1 MEILENKKNLDVFL
15 SNIRE
20 KSHKIGLI
28 PTMGSIHKGH
38 LSLVEKS
45 KNTNCFSLATIFIN
59 PTQFNDPKDFNEYP
73 QNRELDIARLKQIR
87 CDALYFPQTEE
98 LYLNGIKSQKTIF
111 DYRDILCDKFRPGH
125 FDGVTTVV
133 KSLFDIIKPDHAF
146 FGEKDFQQLKLIQK
160 IVEKEK
166 LPILIHPCNSVRMLN
181 GISFS
186 SRYKNLQSSQEK
198 DFGKVANKIINS
210 VLELKKKIDVKILEN
225 LKEELIKINI
235 KKIDYLEVR
244 DEINLLPTVKNKKAR
259 LFIAFYIDDIRII
272 DNFVLY

>member
-1 MEILENKKNLDVFL
+1 MEILENKKKLDVFL
-15 SNIRE
+15 SNIRK

-28 PTMGSIHKGH
+28 PTMGSIHEGH

-45 KNTNCFSLATIFIN
+45 KKTNCFSLVTIFIN
-59 PTQFNDPKDFNEYP
+59 PTQFNEKKDFDQYP
-73 QNRELDIARLKQIR
+73 QNRDLDIIQLKQIQ

-166 LPILIHPCNSVRMLN
+166 LPISIHPCNSVRMLN

-186 SRYKNLQSSQEK
+186 SRYKNFQSSQEK
-198 DFGKVANKIINS
+198 DFDKVANKIIKS
-210 VLELKKKIDVKILEN
+210 VLELKKKIDVEILEN
-225 LKEELIKINI
+225 LKKEVINNNI

-244 DEINLLPTVKNKKAR
+244 DEINLLPTVENQKAR
-259 LFIAFYIDDIRII
+259 LFVAFYVDEIRII
-272 DNFVLY
+272 DNFILY

>member
-1 MEILENKKNLDVFL
+1 MEILENKKKLDVFL
-15 SNIRE
+15 FNIRE
-20 KSHKIGLI
+20 KGHKIGLI
-28 PTMGSIHKGH
+28 PTMGSIHRGH

-59 PTQFNDPKDFNEYP
+59 PTQFNDPKDFNAYP
-73 QNRELDIARLKQIR
+73 QNRDLDIAQLKQIQ
-87 CDALYFPQTEE
+87 CDALYFPQIEE
-98 LYLNGIKSQKTIF
+98 LYPSGIISQKTIF

-133 KSLFDIIKPDHAF
+133 KSLFDIIKPNHAF
-146 FGEKDFQQLKLIQK
+146 FGEKDFQQLKIIQK
-160 IVEKEK
+160 IVEKNK
-166 LPILIHPCNSVRMLN
+166 SPILIHPCNSIRMLN

-186 SRYKNLQSSQEK
+186 SRYKNFLSSQEK
-198 DFGKVANKIINS
+198 NFEKAANKIINN
-210 VLELKKKIDVKILEN
+210 VLELKKKINFKILEN

-244 DEINLLPTVKNKKAR
+244 DEINLLPTVENKKAR
-259 LFIAFYIDDIRII
+259 LFVAFYIDDIRII

>member
-1 MEILENKKNLDVFL
+1 MEILENKKKLDVFL

-59 PTQFNDPKDFNEYP
+59 PTQFNDPKDFKEYP
-73 QNRELDIARLKQIR
+73 QNRDLDIARLKQVQ
-87 CDALYFPQTEE
+87 CDALYFPQIEE
-98 LYLNGIKSQKTIF
+98 LYPEGINSHKTIF
-111 DYRDILCDKFRPGH
+111 NYRDILCDKFRPGH

-133 KSLFDIIKPDHAF
+133 KLLFDIIKPDHAF
-146 FGEKDFQQLKLIQK
+146 FGEKDFQQLKIIQK

-166 LPILIHPCNSVRMLN
+166 LPILIHPCNSVKMLN

-186 SRYKNLQSSQEK
+186 SRYKNFQPSQEK
-198 DFGKVANKIINS
+198 TFDNAANKIMNS
-210 VLELKKKIDVKILEN
+210 LLELKKKIDVKILEN

-235 KKIDYLEVR
+235 KKIDYLEIR
-244 DEINLLPTVKNKKAR
+244 DEINLLPTVENKKAR
-259 LFIAFYIDDIRII
+259 LFVAFYIDDIRII
-272 DNFVLY
+272 DNFILY

>member
-28 PTMGSIHKGH
+28 PTMGSIHEGH

-45 KNTNCFSLATIFIN
+45 KNINCFSLATIFVN
-59 PTQFNDPKDFNEYP
+59 PTQFNDPKDFNQYP
-73 QNRELDIARLKQIR
+73 QNRDLDIAQLKQIQ

-98 LYLNGIKSQKTIF
+98 LYPNGIKSQKTIF

-160 IVEKEK
+160 IVEKNK
-166 LPILIHPCNSVRMLN
+166 SPILIHPCDSVRMLN

-186 SRYKNLQSSQEK
+186 SRYKNFLY
-198 DFGKVANKIINS
+198 
-210 VLELKKKIDVKILEN
+210 LKKKI
-225 LKEELIKINI
+225 LIKLLI
-235 KKIDYLEVR
+235 K
-244 DEINLLPTVKNKKAR
+244 
-259 LFIAFYIDDIRII
+259 
-272 DNFVLY
+272 

>member
-1 MEILENKKNLDVFL
+1 MEILENKKKLDVFL

-59 PTQFNDPKDFNEYP
+59 PTQFNDQEDFRQYP
-73 QNRELDIARLKQIR
+73 QNRNLDIARLEQIQ

-98 LYLNGIKSQKTIF
+98 LYPNGIISQKTIF

-133 KSLFDIIKPDHAF
+133 KLLFDIIKPNHAF

-160 IVEKEK
+160 IVENNKS
-166 LPILIHPCNSVRMLN
+166 PILIHPCDSVRMLN

-186 SRYKNLQSSQEK
+186 SRYKNFLSSQEK
-198 DFGKVANKIINS
+198 DFDKAANKIINS
-210 VLELKKKIDVKILEN
+210 VLELKKKIDIKILEN

-235 KKIDYLEVR
+235 KKIDYLEIR

-259 LFIAFYIDDIRII
+259 LFVAFYIDDIRII